1 MRFQIKFDKTS
12 TWPRRLWFLGWGIMI
27 LISLALFLIAD
38 MPVNEDVIILVAFIS
53 LIVLALLLLGVTL
66 IVIGARHLFRQT
78 WAILLMLGLLF
89 SAFAV
94 IGLETQPATT
104 ITITSRLVLMGQV
117 WAVGIIVGFGIAL
130 ALYLYYQDKSVP
142 IFAATVLATSWLLL
156 FYIIRFGS
164 GGLLAKLASL
174 SAINEMPHLYALF
187 CLFGWV
193 VVIAPFS
200 FLWHTLIV
208 ARREWIGLETD

>member
-1 MRFQIKFDKTS
+1 MRSQIKFDRTRI
-12 TWPRRLWFLGWGIMI
+12 WPRRLWFLGWGMMI
-27 LISLALFLIAD
+27 LMSLALFLIAD
-38 MPVNEDVIILVAFIS
+38 MPVNEDVIIIVAFML
-53 LIVLALLLLGVTL
+53 LIIFALLLLGVTL

-89 SAFAV
+89 SGFHV
-94 IGLETQPATT
+94 VGLETQPATT
-104 ITITSRLVLMGQV
+104 ITITSRLVLIGQV
-117 WAVGIIVGFGIAL
+117 WTVGIMVGFGIAL

-142 IFAATVLATSWLLL
+142 VFAATALVTSWLLL

-164 GGLLAKLASL
+164 GGLLVKLASL
-174 SAINEMPHLYALF
+174 SAIKEMAHLYTLF

-193 VVIAPFS
+193 VVIAPCS

-208 ARREWIGLETD
+208 ARREWLALKTD